1 MHIIGTAGHVDHG
14 KSTLVR
20 YLTGIDPDRL
30 IEEKKRQLTI
40 DLGFAWFD
48 LPDGE
53 RIGVVD
59 VPGHRDFIENMLA
72 GVGGIDLGLLVIA
85 ADEGVMPQTTEHLQI
100 LDLLGVENLIVALT
114 KIDLVPDEEW
124 LHLVIA
130 DVSDHLAQSR
140 FAGIPICPISAY
152 TGEGVDALI
161 ETMSHA
167 LAAMPPRLNINQP
180 VLPIDRVFSIDGF
193 GTVVT
198 GTLSRGQLHVGDQ
211 IEVQPA
217 RKSGRVRGL
226 QSYHEQVET
235 AYPGS
240 RVAVNISG
248 LSKQDLQR
256 GDVLSLPGKLGESD
270 MIDCWYTHLPDVPW
284 PLRHNSEVKFFCG
297 AAEAKARVR
306 LLANEQIVPGESG
319 WLQLVLD
326 QPLAMSAK
334 DRFILRSPSPAQTI
348 GGGLVINPQ
357 PAHRWKRFQADVINQ
372 LEIQLAGSPEDIL
385 VEAASDKEPL
395 SLDALQTK
403 TQLDAETLNMAL
415 QTAIES
421 ERIIAFDDVRFWSSS
436 AYFGLLQNVHS
447 ELEKYHQKYPL
458 RLGMPREALRQKVN
472 VSAQTF
478 NGFLHQNG
486 DIATEQDLVRLAS
499 HTITFTHQQEQAIKT
514 LIGLFESNPTMP
526 PSIQDAS
533 AVVGE
538 EVLYALVEKGTLVLI
553 PPQIVF
559 LTDTY
564 HDMVRTTIE
573 CIQSEGRTDAKDL
586 RDVLRSSRKYVIAF
600 LEHLDS
606 QGITK
611 RVDDNRILGPNAAP
625 YIDSHVS

>member
-30 IEEKKRQLTI
+30 IEEKKRQMTI

-53 RIGVVD
+53 RVGVVD

-72 GVGGIDLGLLVIA
+72 GVGGIDLGVLVIA

-100 LDLLGVENLIVALT
+100 LDLLGIEHLIVALT

-124 LHLVIA
+124 LQLVIA

-140 FAGIPICPISAY
+140 FADIPICPISAH

-161 ETMSHA
+161 TTMSHA
-167 LAAMPPRLNINQP
+167 LATMPARLNINQP

-198 GTLSRGQLHVGDQ
+198 GTLSRGQLHVGDL
-211 IEVQPA
+211 IEVQPTQKA
-217 RKSGRVRGL
+217 GRIRGL

-256 GDVLSLPGKLGESD
+256 GNVLCLPGKLAGTD

-284 PLRHNSEVKFFCG
+284 PLNHNTEVKFFCG

-306 LLANEQIVPGESG
+306 LLADEQIVPGESG

-334 DRFILRSPSPAQTI
+334 DRYILRSPSPAQTI
-348 GGGLVINPQ
+348 GGGLVINSQ
-357 PAHRWKRFQADVINQ
+357 PGRRWKRFQTHVIDQ
-372 LEIQLAGSPEDIL
+372 LETQLAGSPEDLL
-385 VEAASDKEPL
+385 VEAASGKEPL
-395 SLDALQTK
+395 TVAALQTK
-403 TQLDAETLNMAL
+403 TQLDEESLHTAL
-415 QTAIES
+415 QNALES
-421 ERIIAFDDVRFWSSS
+421 EHLIEFDDGRFWSSS
-436 AYFGLLQNVHS
+436 AYFGLLQAVHS
-447 ELEKYHQKYPL
+447 ELEKYHQQYPL
-458 RLGMPREALRQKVN
+458 RLGMPREALRQRVK

-478 NGFLHQNG
+478 TSFLRRDEHTVT
-486 DIATEQDLVRLAS
+486 AADLVRLAT
-499 HTITFTHQQEQAIKT
+499 HTIAFTHQQEQAIKT
-514 LIGLFESNPTMP
+514 LLGIFESNPTMP
-526 PSIQDAS
+526 PSLQDAI

-538 EVLYALVEKGTLVLI
+538 DVLYALVEQGTLVLI
-553 PPQIVF
+553 PPQIIF
-559 LTDTY
+559 LAETY
-564 HDMVRTTIE
+564 HDMVRTTVE
-573 CIQSEGRTDAKDL
+573 RIQSEGRTDAKDL

-600 LEHLDS
+600 LEHLDN

-611 RVDDNRILGPNAAP
+611 RVDDDRVLGPNATP